1 MIENLNDLL
10 SFLLM
15 AVLFIY
21 LLYLSARTFA
31 LHRLAKHIKEEEKY
45 YKQWEDE

>member
-10 SFLLM
+10 SFVLM
-15 AVLFIY
+15 AGLFIY
-21 LLYLSARTFA
+21 LFYLLARSFA
-31 LHRLAKHIKEEEKY
+31 LHRLAKHIRDEEKY